1 MSAVS
6 LRSVSKSFSGA
17 EVIRDV
23 SVEIA
28 DGEFCVLVGPSGS
41 GKSTLLRLIAG
52 LEEPNAGEIHIGAR
66 DVTHEPPKKR
76 DIAMVF
82 QSYALYPQ
90 MTVRDNLGF
99 GLRLAGVARTEAAQK
114 VEAVAEMLGLTALLA
129 RFPRE
134 LSGGQRQ
141 RVAMG
146 RAIVRK
152 PAVFLFD
159 EPLSNLDAALR
170 VQVRGEIVDM
180 HQRLRTTAVY
190 VTHDQV
196 EAMSMGD
203 RIVVLRNGQVE
214 QTGTPHELYQRP
226 ANRFVASFIGSPA
239 MNLLEGSLSI
249 DAEGALTFSTGQ
261 GRVALPFEVELVD
274 GVAVNAT
281 LGLRPEHCLLRP
293 GASATGAQ
301 HSAIDGKVICLEFT
315 GADTLVQVATPF
327 GQITAICD
335 DRSPWQRGDAVQVQL
350 PHDRLHLFDAAGL
363 RLPHSNP
370 CLA

>member
-1 MSAVS
+1 MASIT
-6 LRSVSKSFSGA
+6 LRNVSKRFNDT

-23 SVEIA
+23 SVDIA

-52 LEEPNAGEIHIGAR
+52 LEEPTGGRIHIGDR
-66 DVTHEPPKKR
+66 DVTNEPPKKR

-90 MTVRDNLGF
+90 MTVRDNMGF
-99 GLRLAGVARTEAAQK
+99 GLRLAGVDKKEAARK
-114 VEAVAEMLGLTALLA
+114 VDAAAEMLGLTPLLD
-129 RFPRE
+129 RFPRQ

-146 RAIVRK
+146 RAIVRQ
-152 PAVFLFD
+152 PAVYLFD

-203 RIVVLRNGQVE
+203 RIVVLRDGRVE

-226 ANRFVASFIGSPA
+226 ANRFVAGFIGSPA
-239 MNLLEGSLSI
+239 MNLLDGELAANGEF
-249 DAEGALTFSTGQ
+249 ATAG
-261 GRVALPFEVELVD
+261 GRAVLPVQAAA
-274 GVAVNAT
+274 GRAT
-281 LGLRPEHCLLRP
+281 LGLRPEHCQVLAAGEASVP
-293 GASATGAQ
+293 GLALDGAVR
-301 HSAIDGKVICLEFT
+301 GLEFT
-315 GADTLVQVATPF
+315 GADTLVQVDTPL
-327 GQITAICD
+327 GTVTAICD
-335 DRSPWQRGDAVQVQL
+335 DRSPWKRGDRVRVST
-350 PHDRLHLFDAAGL
+350 PPDRLHLFDGQGR
-363 RLPHSNP
+363 RLTGT
-370 CLA
+370 

>member
-1 MSAVS
+1 MSAIS
-6 LRSVSKSFSGA
+6 LQNISKNFSGA

-52 LEEPNAGEIHIGAR
+52 LEEPSSGEIRIGER
-66 DVTHEPPKKR
+66 DVTFEPPKKR
-76 DIAMVF
+76 NIAMVF

-90 MTVRDNLGF
+90 MTVRDNMGF
-99 GLRLAGVARTEAAQK
+99 GLRLAGVDKKEANSKIEAA
-114 VEAVAEMLGLTALLA
+114 AEMLGLTALLE
-129 RFPRE
+129 RYPRQ

-152 PAVFLFD
+152 PQVFLFD

-203 RIVVLRNGQVE
+203 KIVVLRDGRVE

-226 ANRFVASFIGSPA
+226 ANRFVAGFIGSPA
-239 MNLLEGSLSI
+239 MNLLDGELADGS
-249 DAEGALTFSTGQ
+249 FSGL
-261 GRVALPFEVELVD
+261 ALPVQMAHT
-274 GVAVNAT
+274 GAAT
-281 LGLRPEHCLLRP
+281 LGLRPEHCR
-293 GASATGAQ
+293 
-301 HSAIDGKVICLEFT
+301 
-315 GADTLVQVATPF
+315 
-327 GQITAICD
+327 
-335 DRSPWQRGDAVQVQL
+335 
-350 PHDRLHLFDAAGL
+350 
-363 RLPHSNP
+363 
-370 CLA
+370 